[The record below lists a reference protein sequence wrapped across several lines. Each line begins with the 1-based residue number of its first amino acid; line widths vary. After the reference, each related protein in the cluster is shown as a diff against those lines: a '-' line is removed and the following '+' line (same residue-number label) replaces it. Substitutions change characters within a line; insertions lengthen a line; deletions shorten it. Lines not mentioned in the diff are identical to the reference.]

1 MYIYVIYVCMYMGD
15 AHLVVIVKLSTT
27 RSRRMGELTSLQ
39 KEVVAGLTAGTLTTI
54 TVHPLDL
61 VKIRLQLLATS
72 AHQYGYREVA
82 QSIISSSRNSHLLKE
97 AYRGLGI
104 NLVGNAIA
112 WGVYFGLYRESKDLI
127 YSWALQ
133 DCDQVVK
140 FTDRDGRMSSWMYL
154 GAGASSGLLTA
165 ILTNPIWVLKT
176 RIMSTS
182 SHASGSYLSTW
193 DGIKKLLKNEG
204 VRAMWHG
211 LLPSMFG
218 VSQGAIYFMIY
229 DTLKNR
235 FSSVRY
241 REGRDNTSKNSPG
254 LKNTETI
261 AMTTLSKMVSVSA
274 VYPFQLLKSNL
285 QSFQSVTRNYT
296 LQRLANHIYKVEGI
310 GGFYRGL
317 SANLIRSIP
326 SACITFCVYE
336 NSKRFF

>member
-1 MYIYVIYVCMYMGD
+1 
-15 AHLVVIVKLSTT
+15 
-27 RSRRMGELTSLQ
+27 MGELTPLQ

-72 AHQYGYREVA
+72 AHRYGYREVA
-82 QSIISSSRNSHLLKE
+82 QSIVSSSQRSHILKE

-104 NLVGNAIA
+104 NLVGNALA
-112 WGVYFGLYRESKDLI
+112 WGVYFGLYREAKDLI
-127 YSWALQ
+127 YGWAIQ

-140 FTDRDGRMSSWMYL
+140 FTDRDGKMSSLMYL

-182 SHASGSYLSTW
+182 SYASGSYRSTW
-193 DGIKKLLKNEG
+193 DGVKRLLQDEG
-204 VRAMWHG
+204 ARAMWHG

-241 REGRDNTSKNSPG
+241 REGRTNDSNNNPR

-261 AMTTLSKMVSVSA
+261 AMTTLSKMISVST

-285 QSFQSVTRNYT
+285 QSFQSATEKYT
-296 LQRLANHIYKVEGI
+296 LYRLANRIYKLEGI

-326 SACITFCVYE
+326 SADRKSVV
-336 NSKRFF
+336 

>member
-1 MYIYVIYVCMYMGD
+1 MRMYMG
-15 AHLVVIVKLSTT
+15 HSHFVVTTELSAT
-27 RSRRMGELTSLQ
+27 RSGRMGELTSLQ
-39 KEVVAGLTAGTLTTI
+39 REVVAGLTAGILTTI

-61 VKIRLQLLATS
+61 VKIRLQLLTAS
-72 AHQYGYREVA
+72 AHQYGYREVV
-82 QSIISSSRNSHLLKE
+82 QSIVSSSQKSYLLRE

-104 NLVGNAIA
+104 NVVGNAIA

-127 YSWALQ
+127 YRWVLQ

-140 FTDRDGRMSSWMYL
+140 FTDRDGKMSSLMYL

-165 ILTNPIWVLKT
+165 IATNPIWVLKT

-182 SHASGSYLSTW
+182 SYASGSYQSTW
-193 DGIKKLLKNEG
+193 DGIRKLLKGEG
-204 VRAMWHG
+204 LKAMWRG

-235 FSSVRY
+235 FSSARY
-241 REGRDNTSKNSPG
+241 RGDTDNRRKNIPN
-254 LKNTETI
+254 LKNTEI
-261 AMTTLSKMVSVSA
+261 VAMTTMSKMVSVTA

-285 QSFQSVTRNYT
+285 QSFESVTKNYT
-296 LQRLANHIYKVEGI
+296 LRRLANQIYKMESI